1 MNIPLNQILYGP
13 PGTGKTYSTIQKAL
27 KIIAIKDKDLK
38 KFLDSSPSREEL
50 KDKFDEYRKNGQ
62 IEFITFHQSYSY
74 EEFIEGLK
82 ATTNENGN
90 IEYNIEDGVFK
101 SLVEKAKTK
110 SEANIDEKIDWLKE
124 ELLKNDIDISE
135 NTSFK
140 LQYTGGKTFR
150 VTPEKTKNPDAKYPV
165 NIEKIKKLY
174 KNEIEHREVYNGS
187 YAVGILEYLYKNGLK
202 KYNDLKDDFTNRNFV
217 LIIDEINR
225 GNISN
230 IFGELIT
237 LIEPS
242 KRLGNK
248 EALEVKLPY
257 SKDTFGVPKNLY
269 IIGTMNS
276 ADKSVAPIDG
286 ALRRRFKFIEILPD
300 SKKLKDNLEDI
311 NLQKLLEAINIRIEY
326 LYNREHTIGH
336 SYFMNINNLND
347 LKEVFK
353 NNIIPLLAE
362 YFYEDWEKIKL
373 ILNDNKDKFIVELKD
388 ANNYLKNIQDSF
400 EDKKLYKVGDID
412 KLEISD
418 FKNIHE

>member
-1 MNIPLNQILYGP
+1 
-13 PGTGKTYSTIQKAL
+13 
-27 KIIAIKDKDLK
+27 
-38 KFLDSSPSREEL
+38 
-50 KDKFDEYRKNGQ
+50 
-62 IEFITFHQSYSY
+62 
-74 EEFIEGLK
+74 
-82 ATTNENGN
+82 
-90 IEYNIEDGVFK
+90 
-101 SLVEKAKTK
+101 
-110 SEANIDEKIDWLKE
+110 
-124 ELLKNDIDISE
+124 
-135 NTSFK
+135 
-140 LQYTGGKTFR
+140 
-150 VTPEKTKNPDAKYPV
+150 
-165 NIEKIKKLY
+165 
-174 KNEIEHREVYNGS
+174 
-187 YAVGILEYLYKNGLK
+187 
-202 KYNDLKDDFTNRNFV
+202 
-217 LIIDEINR
+217 
-225 GNISN
+225 
-230 IFGELIT
+230 
-237 LIEPS
+237 
-242 KRLGNK
+242 
-248 EALEVKLPY
+248 
-257 SKDTFGVPKNLY
+257 
-269 IIGTMNS
+269 MNS

-388 ANNYLKNIQDSF
+388 VNNYLKNIQDSF